1 MDNKI
6 VDFYYYDDFD
16 EDEFA
21 EAFSDLQKFGVNN
34 DELNLNF
41 INIEDDHEHS

>member
-21 EAFSDLQKFGVNN
+21 EAFSDLQKFGVNQ
-34 DELNLNF
+34 DEQDLDYKSDLF
-41 INIEDDHEHS
+41 D

>member
-21 EAFSDLQKFGVNN
+21 EAFSDLQKFGVNQ
-34 DELNLNF
+34 DEQDLNYK
-41 INIEDDHEHS
+41 EDLFD